1 MLGIDEWF
9 TLLPNSNGEEHPILT
24 ENNHS
29 IHDIRQFEIAR
40 LGQMAICIP
49 DLKSFMFEV
58 AKLVQKNLN
67 TEYVSILKLSEDQTK
82 LTGIEGVGWKEGAI
96 GNILVDVDFS
106 SQAGY
111 TLINKKP
118 VIVENFKAEKR
129 FIASKLFREHEIV
142 SGICIVI
149 SGKMRP
155 FGILGAYSK
164 DPLKFTHDDISFLS
178 SVSFILSSA
187 IIQQNSISKLKEE
200 EEKYRI
206 LMEYAS
212 DAIIIFDQ
220 KGTILDANTR
230 VSEMTKFS
238 KQELLSMNITNLFLE
253 VDLEKTPIKFQE
265 VLDGKQIILERNLQ
279 RKDGTKIII
288 EISSRLLPN
297 ETIQGI
303 YRDIT
308 LRKETEES
316 FRNIQKMEAIERVSG
331 SLAHDFNNY
340 LNVLNGFIKK
350 MSSSLHDR
358 DFDSAVHDLNQ
369 IQKITTRASSI
380 SREFL
385 RSSKDVYNDA
395 RIINVNDLITE
406 LDESIAILLGDKIS
420 VVYELSATKLYVK
433 SNISQLQQSL
443 INLVIN
449 SRDAIKDKGI
459 ITIKTFTYSL
469 ASTYRNFAFNAQPGD
484 YVAISIIDAGSGMT
498 DKVKAHLFEPFFTT
512 KERKGTGLGLSSIY
526 GFVRE
531 VNGFITVS
539 SEPGYGTTITVY
551 LIRVS

>member
-484 YVAISIIDAGSGMT
+484 YVAISIIDTGSGMT